1 MPIKFGRRP
10 LHISN
15 HLWEVFE
22 MKKVLVIGFSMLVSM
37 LFASIAMAAEPA
49 GGASAG
55 LGSFFSYAV
64 IAAGFGIGIA
74 ALGTGIGQ
82 GMAVKSSVEGIARN
96 PEASGK
102 ITVTMLIG
110 LAMIES
116 LCIYALVVAL
126 IILYAY
132 PMAKPIA
139 TALGFKI

>member
-1 MPIKFGRRP
+1 MRKS
-10 LHISN
+10 L
-15 HLWEVFE
+15 
-22 MKKVLVIGFSMLVSM
+22 VLGLSMLVT
-37 LFASIAMAAEPA
+37 LLWASLALAAEPA
-49 GGASAG
+49 AAGGASTAG
-55 LGSFFSYAV
+55 LGTFFSYAV
-64 IAAGFGIGIA
+64 MAAGIGIGIA
-74 ALGTGIGQ
+74 AFGTGIGQ

-139 TALGFKI
+139 TALGFKM

>member
-1 MPIKFGRRP
+1 MRKS
-10 LHISN
+10 L
-15 HLWEVFE
+15 
-22 MKKVLVIGFSMLVSM
+22 VLGLSMLVT
-37 LFASIAMAAEPA
+37 LIWASLALAAEPA
-49 GGASAG
+49 AAAAGASAG

-64 IAAGFGIGIA
+64 MAAGIGIGIA
-74 ALGTGIGQ
+74 AFGTGIGQ

-139 TALGFKI
+139 TALGFKM

>member
-1 MPIKFGRRP
+1 MVRIGLALLFT
-10 LHISN
+10 
-15 HLWEVFE
+15 
-22 MKKVLVIGFSMLVSM
+22 LVW
-37 LFASIAMAAEPA
+37 ASLALAAEAA
-49 GGASAG
+49 GAAGAAAS

-64 IAAGFGIGIA
+64 MAAGFGIGIA
-74 ALGTGIGQ
+74 AFGTGIGQ
-82 GMAVKSSVEGIARN
+82 GLAINKSVEGIARN

-132 PMAKPIA
+132 PMTKPIA
-139 TALGFKI
+139 AALGFKI